1 MAKHAAVEMAGHLCM
16 RRWCKTF
23 VGADAHIG
31 PYKPVS
37 NIGTESYRESNKS
50 APEEGVQAAE
60 RPKNRARQ
68 RAI

>member
-1 MAKHAAVEMAGHLCM
+1 MPTSARAVHTVFTEICGE
-16 RRWCKTF
+16 F
-23 VGADAHIG
+23 VGFRWADVGIG

-37 NIGTESYRESNKS
+37 NIGTNSYRENNNS

-60 RPKNRARQ
+60 RQKTRARQ